1 MGNLKP
7 DPTQPRKSIKTP
19 EIAEEEIQSRAV
31 DDEERDE
38 FHMDGPTLSR
48 SFSTS
53 SQHHHHPHG
62 PPKSLSLMKGPNT
75 SNPLLLQ
82 IHPRFQSNPSGT
94 CIAPPSTPQQG
105 SAPTMPAFPAGPNH
119 DPEKQDS
126 RKISRS
132 ISDSTLRRAALH
144 LNLTQSVLPSF
155 ISIQQ
160 FKVSVQI
167 TQVCILGTA
176 EQHLVFETFK
186 ILSGFVVI

>member
-7 DPTQPRKSIKTP
+7 EPSQPGKSPKTH
-19 EIAEEEIQSRAV
+19 EVAEEDHQSRAT

-38 FHMDGPTLSR
+38 FHMDGPALSR
-48 SFSTS
+48 PYSTS
-53 SQHHHHPHG
+53 IQHLHHPHG
-62 PPKSLSLMKGPNT
+62 PPKTLNLMKGSNA

-105 SAPTMPAFPAGPNH
+105 SAPTVPAFPAGPNH
-119 DPEKQDS
+119 DHDKQDP
-126 RKISRS
+126 RKFSRS

-160 FKVSVQI
+160 FKVGVRI
-167 TQVCILGTA
+167 NQV
-176 EQHLVFETFK
+176 
-186 ILSGFVVI
+186 